1 MGIDVLPPDVNESS
15 HDFVVTE
22 GRIRFGLDAVKNVGA
37 AAVDAV
43 IEARETGGPFTSIW
57 DFCERVDCRAV
68 NKKAI
73 ESLVRCGAFDTLHP
87 GRRRGVLEILPQAQG
102 AGQKTQQDALLG
114 QGSIFDFDEP
124 SPGGGG
130 GSAFAAPTHPPVP
143 QLDDD
148 PKERNAMEKETLGL
162 FLSSHPLKEV
172 RPALRAKVDC
182 TLAELADKKDGD
194 WVTVGGM
201 IAESK
206 KIRTKKGDM
215 MMFATLDDLEAQI
228 EVIVFN
234 SALEANG
241 PKLDVDK
248 MVILRARV
256 DHKDQGETKLV
267 VQDVEAFEPTPEEVE
282 KAREAAANAP
292 PPVARRITIP
302 IRTSVSVTFLD
313 DLKERV
319 AHHPGDYEL
328 ELLVG
333 ERRLV
338 LGDEFR
344 VSPRFKTDI
353 ADLLE
358 VAELVG

>member
-1 MGIDVLPPDVNESS
+1 
-15 HDFVVTE
+15 
-22 GRIRFGLDAVKNVGA
+22 
-37 AAVDAV
+37 
-43 IEARETGGPFTSIW
+43 
-57 DFCERVDCRAV
+57 
-68 NKKAI
+68 
-73 ESLVRCGAFDTLHP
+73 
-87 GRRRGVLEILPQAQG
+87 
-102 AGQKTQQDALLG
+102 
-114 QGSIFDFDEP
+114 
-124 SPGGGG
+124 
-130 GSAFAAPTHPPVP
+130 
-143 QLDDD
+143 
-148 PKERNAMEKETLGL
+148 
-162 FLSSHPLKEV
+162 
-172 RPALRAKVDC
+172 
-182 TLAELADKKDGD
+182 
-194 WVTVGGM
+194 
-201 IAESK
+201 
-206 KIRTKKGDM
+206 
-215 MMFATLDDLEAQI
+215 LDDLEAQI

-302 IRTSVSVTFLD
+302 IRTTVSVTFLE

-338 LGDEFR
+338 LGEEFR

-353 ADLLE
+353 EDLLE
-358 VAELVG
+358 VTELVG

>member
-1 MGIDVLPPDVNESS
+1 M
-15 HDFVVTE
+15 
-22 GRIRFGLDAVKNVGA
+22 
-37 AAVDAV
+37 
-43 IEARETGGPFTSIW
+43 
-57 DFCERVDCRAV
+57 
-68 NKKAI
+68 
-73 ESLVRCGAFDTLHP
+73 
-87 GRRRGVLEILPQAQG
+87 LEILPQAQG
-102 AGQKTQQDALLG
+102 AGQKSQQDALLG

-124 SPGGGG
+124 AASGGGG
-130 GSAFAAPTHPPVP
+130 GGAFAAPTHPPVP
-143 QLDDD
+143 SRDDD

-194 WVTVGGM
+194 WVKVGGM

-215 MMFATLDDLEAQI
+215 MMFATLDDLEAQV

-267 VQDVEAFEPTPEEVE
+267 VQDVEAFEPTPEEVD

-292 PPVARRITIP
+292 PPTKRRVVIP
-302 IRTSVSVTFLD
+302 LAPSVSATFLEE
-313 DLKERV
+313 LKEAV
-319 AHHPGDYEL
+319 THHPGDHEL
-328 ELLVG
+328 ELQVG
-333 ERRLV
+333 DRRLL
-338 LGDEFR
+338 LGDAYR
-344 VSPRFKTDI
+344 VSPQFKADI
-353 ADLLE
+353 QDLLGT
-358 VAELVG
+358 ALLAS